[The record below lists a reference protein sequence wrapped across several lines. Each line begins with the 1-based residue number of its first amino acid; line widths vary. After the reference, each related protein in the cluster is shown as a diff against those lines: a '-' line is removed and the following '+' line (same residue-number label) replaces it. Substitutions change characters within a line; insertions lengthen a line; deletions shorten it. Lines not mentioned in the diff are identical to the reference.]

1 MEGCVLTPSTVQ
13 HFKKQ
18 IDKYLDGEFNQGDIN
33 RLESVYLSHLLEKDG
48 VSLIELTRAVHLDKA
63 NTTRIINDLESKG
76 YVIRKANESDS
87 RKYKIFITEKAQ
99 KFKEKIQRCIKE
111 LNEKAFKGVT
121 KTEKKTFSKVV
132 HKIFENLNLL

>member
-18 IDKYLDGEFNQGDIN
+18 IDKYLDEEYNQGDIN

-76 YVIRKANESDS
+76 YVIRKANESDN